1 MKDKRKRADGKKAR
15 GRQDQE
21 TWWKTFMSELKAEH
35 PCIRDENTFYVNGE
49 EKKFAKNALHLLP
62 NRNPFRILLVKFT

>member
-1 MKDKRKRADGKKAR
+1 
-15 GRQDQE
+15 
-21 TWWKTFMSELKAEH
+21 MSELKAEH